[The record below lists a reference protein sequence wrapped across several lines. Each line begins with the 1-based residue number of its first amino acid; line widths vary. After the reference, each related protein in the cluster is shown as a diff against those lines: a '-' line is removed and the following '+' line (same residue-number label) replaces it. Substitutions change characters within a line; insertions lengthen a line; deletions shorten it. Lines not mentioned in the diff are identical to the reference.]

1 MISAKL
7 REFLV
12 EQVGHEFTAH
22 QDYMGVAL
30 YFQRQSLLRWSR
42 FFRTQ
47 AMEEAEH
54 ATRIVNFL
62 VDQEVE
68 FDIPPLPGATTQFE
82 SALAAAK
89 TSLDWERTMSERF
102 HAAAKTALAE
112 NDATSHQFLQWFIEE
127 QVEEEAKMQH
137 VIDLLSTDIN
147 LFLAEP
153 LLDALE
159 SEDAED

>member
-22 QDYMGVAL
+22 QDYLGIAL
-30 YFQRQSLLRWSR
+30 YFQRRSLLRWSR
-42 FFRTQ
+42 FFNKQ

-54 ATRIVNFL
+54 GTRIVNFL
-62 VDQEVE
+62 VDQEIE

-82 SALAAAK
+82 SALAAAQ
-89 TSLDWERTMSERF
+89 TSLEWERTMSERF
-102 HAAAKTALAE
+102 GEAAKIALAE
-112 NDATSHQFLQWFIEE
+112 NDATAHQFLQWFIEE

-137 VIDLLSTDIN
+137 VIDLLSSGIN

-153 LLDALE
+153 LLDALD
-159 SEDAED
+159 SGDAGD